1 MMGDKVRGMNWF
13 NLAATSLI
21 KEGRFVIP

>member
-1 MMGDKVRGMNWF
+1 MGDKVRGMNWF